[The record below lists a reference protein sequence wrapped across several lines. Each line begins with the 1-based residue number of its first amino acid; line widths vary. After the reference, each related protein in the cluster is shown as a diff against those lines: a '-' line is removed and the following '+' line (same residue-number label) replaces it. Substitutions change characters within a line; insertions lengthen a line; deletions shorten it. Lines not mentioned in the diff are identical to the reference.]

1 MRFRRADRQHLHEE
15 QTRAWLRGV
24 VRSGLFD
31 DQRVERE
38 LREVIG
44 ADLPHLDP
52 NVTHTWI
59 AAERAQWARD
69 AESWPAVT
77 DYDRLR
83 AAFARLEAAG
93 LPVLVGCEDHWAA
106 ASALAELPEH
116 ADGLLWFTPTDVWH
130 AVDEPMLEVNVW
142 DRAGVNQHEG
152 SPLVERSIGA
162 FAAEGIEAHFDE
174 GRLEVAA
181 RWHLFPDSAADRR
194 PSP

>member
-24 VRSGLFD
+24 VRSGLFED
-31 DQRVERE
+31 ERVERE

-52 NVTHTWI
+52 EIAPVWI
-59 AAERAQWARD
+59 ARERADWSTD
-69 AESWPAVT
+69 AATWPAVT
-77 DYDRLR
+77 DYDRVH
-83 AAFARLEAAG
+83 AVFERLEGDG

-106 ASALAELPEH
+106 TARLAELPPS
-116 ADGLLWFTPTDVWH
+116 ADGLVWFTPMDVWH

-142 DRAGVNQHEG
+142 DRAGVNQG
-152 SPLVERSIGA
+152 KGAPLVSRCIA
-162 FAAEGIEAHFDE
+162 ACAAEGLEAHFDE

-181 RWHLFPDSAADRR
+181 RWQRR
-194 PSP
+194 PD